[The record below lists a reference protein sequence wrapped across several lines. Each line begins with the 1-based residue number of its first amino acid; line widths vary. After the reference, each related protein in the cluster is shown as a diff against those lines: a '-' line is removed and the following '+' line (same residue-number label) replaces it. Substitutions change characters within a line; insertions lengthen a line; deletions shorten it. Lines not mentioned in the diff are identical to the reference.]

1 MLAVITGASSGIGAE
16 FARKLGARGF
26 DLALIARREDRLR
39 SLADEIAALNHVQTQ
54 IMPADLIQEADRNR
68 VADLIRSASDLGML
82 VNNAGFGTMG
92 YFFETDL
99 AGQER
104 MHQLHVLATVS
115 LTHAALQNLVPEGQ
129 PGTGVINVSS
139 VAAFGATPGS
149 AGYGATK
156 SWMNAFTKGLAMEL
170 AARNSPVRV
179 QALCPGFTLS
189 EFHDALG
196 MDRSRVPS
204 SLWLT
209 PDYVVQESLRGWDKG
224 RLIVIPSWRYKA
236 MAAVM
241 SSIPEPWMRRLAI
254 AGARR
259 YRRSKSSGAGAQ

>member
-26 DLALIARREDRLR
+26 DLMLVARREDRLR
-39 SLADEIAALNHVQTQ
+39 SLAEEIAALNRVRSQV
-54 IMPADLIQEADRNR
+54 MPADLIQETDRNR
-68 VADLIRSASDLGML
+68 VAEAIRSAPDLGML

-99 AGQER
+99 AGPEK
-104 MHQLHVLATVS
+104 MHQLHVLAALS
-115 LTHAALQNLVPEGQ
+115 LTHAALENLVPKAQ
-129 PGTGVINVSS
+129 AGTGVINVSS
-139 VAAFGATPGS
+139 VAAFGSSPGS

-156 SWMNAFTKGLAMEL
+156 AWMNSFTKGLAMEL
-170 AARNSPVRV
+170 AARDSPVRV

-196 MDRSRVPS
+196 MDRSQVPS

-209 PDYVVQESLRGWDKG
+209 PDYVVQQSLRAWDQG
-224 RLIVIPSWRYKA
+224 RVIVIPSWRYKA
-236 MAAVM
+236 MATAM

-254 AGARR
+254 AGTRR
-259 YRRSKSSGAGAQ
+259 YRRSKSNGAVAQ